1 VGGVIADPEKVAS
14 EVKNFFERRFRSV
27 KGEGWRLR
35 YLHEV
40 GLERFVREVLAK
52 GECRKV
58 VQMPTG
64 AGKSVLMALL
74 ALATAHLRGC
84 VREGDRRNVMLVLA
98 PLNRIKLQLIEPL
111 VIVSGVRSR
120 FQLPPNF
127 TVGILSSEKRMLS
140 RLRKELFKK
149 KIVRHGD
156 LIEPPPYAAEES
168 SALWVTKY
176 KLTAAESV
184 DEALLQL
191 RDLVESKGSNHC
203 FVVALCPHVLKEKSA
218 ASHETLLKYLDLPGD
233 YQAMQPDD
241 EILKFLKERTLA
253 LFVDEAH
260 VMINGKLGEVIGE
273 FAKRAPIA
281 LGFTA
286 TPVKETFSTIT
297 GGTCPQHLKHDG
309 PYACDLLLYGEPIF
323 SNDLILGKGKWVQ
336 QSDDKILVNNLVAHF
351 YRSHIKLDER
361 VNYNDGDAKWKGV
374 YSRERV
380 EEYAKRVFEV
390 LEEHFGSDASRAKVL
405 ILAPNTGEADEW
417 GDVLRT
423 RGVKKVFVA
432 HSNMSDPL
440 GAISEFVNSESG
452 FLVAVDMV
460 KLGFDDPDLD
470 ALVIARPLRS
480 IVAYVQMRGRVLRY
494 PKSEDRPKAKH
505 GALILHLAADE
516 VLEKDYLVREAE
528 AGKFSS
534 AYGKVEKDLSG
545 FAGEA
550 IKVEMR
556 VETERI
562 ASVAVGLGGE
572 LLEPSRELFEACERG
587 DVELV
592 EVLLD
597 EGANPNVKDERGWT
611 PLHYV
616 ALSGVEKIAMLL
628 VSRKAEV
635 NAKDNEG
642 KTPLH
647 YAAENHQTSI
657 VDVLVSAGADPNIKD
672 NLGRTPLH
680 YAVLAL
686 QNVKDYDT
694 RVIRALLGAAADPN
708 ARDDEGRTPLHYA
721 AALNWLSAIDVLHEH
736 GADVNAQD
744 KQGRTPLHIAVMEGN
759 VYAAIVLLGCKA
771 DPNARDAEGR
781 TPLHYAVQRGD
792 LRIVERLV
800 KARADVNAQDNLGVT
815 PLDLARK
822 SGYQQIA
829 ELLAKAA
836 GAREEPSPPTQREE
850 VGARERLEVSQGAGI
865 EEVPLVLETGV
876 WDKKRGRPLLRIKVD
891 TGKHTREEICV
902 LYLYPKEKMVHV
914 SWRDGRQAKCAVGE
928 ELDRELAEHLGK
940 HVKGMDAGKL
950 IQFLKVVDEQL
961 KSAARRKRKDEKR
974 QRAQSRKR

>member
-1 VGGVIADPEKVAS
+1 MIADPRKVAS
-14 EVKNFFERRFRSV
+14 EVEGVFERRFRSV

-35 YLHEV
+35 HLHEV

-74 ALATAHLRGC
+74 ALATAHLRGR
-84 VREGDRRNVMLVLA
+84 VREGDRRNVMLVFA

-111 VIVSGVRSR
+111 VIVSGVRNR
-120 FQLPPNF
+120 FQRPPNF

-140 RLRKELFKK
+140 RLRDELFKK
-149 KIVRHGD
+149 KIVGHSGF
-156 LIEPPPYAAEES
+156 IMPPKGAAKGS

-176 KLTAAESV
+176 MLTAAESV

-203 FVVALCPHVLKEKSA
+203 FVVVLCPHVLKEKSA
-218 ASHETLLKYLDLPGD
+218 ASHDTLLKYLDLPDD
-233 YQAMQPDD
+233 YQATQPDD
-241 EILKFLKERTLA
+241 EILKFLEERTLA

-260 VMINGKLGEVIGE
+260 VMMSGKLGEVIGE
-273 FAKRAPIA
+273 LAKRAPIA

-286 TPVKETFSTIT
+286 TPVKETFSTIA
-297 GGTCPQHLKHDG
+297 GGTCPQHLERDR
-309 PYACDLLLYGEPIF
+309 PYACDHLLYGEPIF

-336 QSDDKILVNNLVAHF
+336 QSGDKILVNNLAAHF
-351 YRSHIKLDER
+351 YKSHIKLKKW

-390 LEEHFGSDASRAKVL
+390 LEKHLGSDASRAKVL

-417 GDVLRT
+417 GKVLQE

-432 HSNMSDPL
+432 HSNMTDPL

-470 ALVIARPLRS
+470 ALVIARPLRN

-528 AGKFSS
+528 AGKFSNE
-534 AYGKVEKDLSG
+534 KREVERDLSG
-545 FAGEA
+545 FTGKAV
-550 IKVEMR
+550 KVEMS

-562 ASVAVGLGGE
+562 ASVAVGL
-572 LLEPSRELFEACERG
+572 SRELFEACKKG
-587 DVELV
+587 DVKRV
-592 EVLLD
+592 EELLD
-597 EGANPNVKDERGWT
+597 EGANPNARDERGRT
-611 PLHYV
+611 PLHYAV
-616 ALSGVEKIAMLL
+616 LSGAEKIVELL

-635 NAKDNEG
+635 NA
-642 KTPLH
+642 
-647 YAAENHQTSI
+647 
-657 VDVLVSAGADPNIKD
+657 
-672 NLGRTPLH
+672 
-680 YAVLAL
+680 
-686 QNVKDYDT
+686 
-694 RVIRALLGAAADPN
+694 
-708 ARDDEGRTPLHYA
+708 
-721 AALNWLSAIDVLHEH
+721 
-736 GADVNAQD
+736 
-744 KQGRTPLHIAVMEGN
+744 
-759 VYAAIVLLGCKA
+759 
-771 DPNARDAEGR
+771 RDAEGK

-792 LRIVERLV
+792 LYTVERLV

-836 GAREEPSPPTQREE
+836 GAGGGSSPPKTGEAA
-850 VGARERLEVSQGAGI
+850 GTRERLEVSQGAGI

-876 WDKKRGRPLLRIKVD
+876 WDKERGRPLLRIKVD

-902 LYLYPKEKMVHV
+902 LYLYPEEKRVHV

-928 ELDRELAEHLGK
+928 ELDRELAEHLSK

-974 QRAQSRKR
+974 QRAQSRKRKR